1 MADKLDREQIDERVL
16 RLLGLE
22 DVFDLDPDE
31 YLQLIREKIEAERS
45 RLSQEDLARLANERK
60 RVRAEQRTPRKPKV
74 SKAQS
79 AIKFLKPSKVK
90 SAQQVESLK
99 TEAPDKSEN
108 IIGIVTSIKKTV
120 DSIYKTLLA
129 QSKLFEKINEQSR
142 REREYGRR
150 RKREEDLEKKDSG
163 LVAVAKKILEP
174 FQSIFDRIFKFLF
187 FTLLGRAFVKFTEW
201 ASDPE
206 NKKKLEVLGRF
217 LKNWWPALVGT
228 YFLFGTS
235 LGKFVRSIVGTVAKL
250 GFHLAKFAI
259 PKLLSFVRAHPLL
272 AIGATAGLATL
283 GASMWAGKEQES
295 LMQKESE
302 KTGKPKEQI
311 KTEVESAKRSPF
323 AMFGEG
329 MSNITGFKRGGEI
342 FSGVVGNNS
351 GIKVS
356 GYGKD
361 TQYFPIE
368 GTDEGAV
375 LYPGEIVMNPQQ
387 QAQLA
392 ADTGVDPKDYVPGP
406 KSGKVKKYA
415 SGGMI
420 GIAANHLK
428 QDEALSSL
436 TRGVNDY
443 VKPGGKSIRSGTSWS
458 NVTGSTPIHSYIDS
472 VGKATIGWGSTFYDN
487 ILNGKKPVR
496 PGDTIT
502 KSKADDILATNLS
515 NLAKTYS
522 QKIPLWN
529 NMSDKQKAGV
539 LVVGYNAPYGPIGS
553 YPKLTEALKTGN
565 MTSAASN
572 VTRGGPSPSR
582 LALEKS
588 LLMSGP
594 ANLSSIKKQQP
605 VSTQSNQES
614 KSKDKGIFSK
624 LRSFLPFQG
633 GGFPV
638 KENTG
643 MDIPGATADRQLVS
657 MRLHPG
663 EYAKIFT
670 KDFVDKGGMKIVE
683 YLQALLDSD
692 SNARKDGV
700 LSNSSLNRYIPE
712 PPSRRQ
718 SGSNM
723 ITLPP
728 QIMSGGSGQPYNAT
742 GNGGVPNFSA
752 ISSTAV
758 ETRQNLADMYGI
770 LG

>member
-1 MADKLDREQIDERVL
+1 
-16 RLLGLE
+16 
-22 DVFDLDPDE
+22 
-31 YLQLIREKIEAERS
+31 
-45 RLSQEDLARLANERK
+45 
-60 RVRAEQRTPRKPKV
+60 
-74 SKAQS
+74 
-79 AIKFLKPSKVK
+79 
-90 SAQQVESLK
+90 
-99 TEAPDKSEN
+99 
-108 IIGIVTSIKKTV
+108 
-120 DSIYKTLLA
+120 
-129 QSKLFEKINEQSR
+129 
-142 REREYGRR
+142 
-150 RKREEDLEKKDSG
+150 
-163 LVAVAKKILEP
+163 
-174 FQSIFDRIFKFLF
+174 
-187 FTLLGRAFVKFTEW
+187 
-201 ASDPE
+201 
-206 NKKKLEVLGRF
+206 
-217 LKNWWPALVGT
+217 
-228 YFLFGTS
+228 
-235 LGKFVRSIVGTVAKL
+235 
-250 GFHLAKFAI
+250 
-259 PKLLSFVRAHPLL
+259 
-272 AIGATAGLATL
+272 
-283 GASMWAGKEQES
+283 
-295 LMQKESE
+295 
-302 KTGKPKEQI
+302 
-311 KTEVESAKRSPF
+311 
-323 AMFGEG
+323 
-329 MSNITGFKRGGEI
+329 
-342 FSGVVGNNS
+342 
-351 GIKVS
+351 
-356 GYGKD
+356 
-361 TQYFPIE
+361 
-368 GTDEGAV
+368 
-375 LYPGEIVMNPQQ
+375 
-387 QAQLA
+387 
-392 ADTGVDPKDYVPGP
+392 
-406 KSGKVKKYA
+406 
-415 SGGMI
+415 
-420 GIAANHLK
+420 
-428 QDEALSSL
+428 
-436 TRGVNDY
+436 
-443 VKPGGKSIRSGTSWS
+443 
-458 NVTGSTPIHSYIDS
+458 
-472 VGKATIGWGSTFYDN
+472 
-487 ILNGKKPVR
+487 LNGKKPVR

-502 KSKADDILATNLS
+502 KSKADGILATNLS

-594 ANLSSIKKQQP
+594 ANLSSIKRQP
-605 VSTQSNQES
+605 VYTENAE
-614 KSKDKGIFSK
+614 KSKPKNDNIFSK
-624 LRSFLPFQG
+624 LRSFLPLQGGGTIKNNKKEPKLESG

-758 ETRQNLADMYGI
+758 ETRQNLADIYGI

>member
-31 YLQLIREKIEAERS
+31 YLQLIREKIEAEKN

-60 RVRAEQRTPRKPKV
+60 RVRAEQRSSKKPNL

-79 AIKFLKPSKVK
+79 AIKFLKPSKVTG
-90 SAQQVESLK
+90 SQQVEFLK
-99 TEAPDKSEN
+99 TEDLDKSEN
-108 IIGIVTSIKKTV
+108 IIGIVTTIKKTV
-120 DSIYKTLLA
+120 DSIYKTLVI
-129 QSKLFEKINEQSR
+129 QSKLFENINEQSR
-142 REREYGRR
+142 REREYNRR
-150 RKREEDLEKKDSG
+150 RKREEDLEKKDTG
-163 LVAVAKKILEP
+163 LIAVAKKILEP

-217 LKNWWPALVGT
+217 LKDFFPALVGT

-235 LGKFVRSIVGTVAKL
+235 LGRFVRSIVGTVAKL
-250 GFHLAKFAI
+250 SFHLARFAI

-283 GASMWAGKEQES
+283 GASMWGGKEKEN
-295 LMQKESE
+295 LMQQESE

-329 MSNITGFKRGGEI
+329 LSNITGYKRGGEI
-342 FSGVVGNNS
+342 FSGLVGNDS

-361 TQYFPIE
+361 TQYFPIA

-375 LYPGEIVMNPQQ
+375 LYPGELVVNAQQ
-387 QAQLA
+387 REKIA
-392 ADTGVDPKDYVPGP
+392 ADTGVDVADYVPGP

-420 GIAANHLK
+420 GIAAHHLK

-436 TRGVNDY
+436 TKGVNDY
-443 VKPGGKSIRSGTSWS
+443 VKPGGKSIRSGTPWS
-458 NVTGSTPIHSYIDS
+458 NITKSTPIHSYIDS
-472 VGKATIGWGSTFYDN
+472 VGQATIGWGSTFYDN

-502 KSKADDILATNLS
+502 KSKADDVLSTNLL
-515 NLAKTYS
+515 NLAKEYS

-539 LVVGYNAPYGPIGS
+539 LIVGYNAPYGPIGS
-553 YPKLTEALKTGN
+553 YPKLTESLKTGN
-565 MTSAASN
+565 MISAASN

-594 ANLSSIKKQQP
+594 SNLSSIKKPQSYTQP
-605 VSTQSNQES
+605 KTET
-614 KSKDKGIFSK
+614 KDKGILSK
-624 LRSFLPFQG
+624 LRSFLPFEG

-712 PPSRRQ
+712 PPSKNK

-728 QIMSGGSGQPYNAT
+728 QIISGGSGQSYNSK
-742 GNGGVPNFSA
+742 GNNGVPNFSA
-752 ISSTAV
+752 IPSSAL
-758 ETRQNLADMYGI
+758 ETRQNLADIYGI

>member
-1 MADKLDREQIDERVL
+1 MADKLDREQIDERIL

-31 YLQLIREKIEAERS
+31 YVQLIREKIEAEKN
-45 RLSQEDLARLANERK
+45 RLSQEDLARLSNERK
-60 RVRAEQRTPRKPKV
+60 RVRAEQRSSKKPNL
-74 SKAQS
+74 SS
-79 AIKFLKPSKVK
+79 AIKFLKPSKVT
-90 SAQQVESLK
+90 SSQQVESLK
-99 TEAPDKSEN
+99 TEDLDKFEN
-108 IIGIVTSIKKTV
+108 IIGIVTTIKKTV
-120 DSIYKTLLA
+120 DSIYKTLVI

-142 REREYGRR
+142 REREYNRR
-150 RKREEDLEKKDSG
+150 RKREENLEKKDTG
-163 LVAVAKKILEP
+163 LIAVAKKILEP
-174 FQSIFDRIFKFLF
+174 FQSIFNRIFKFLF

-217 LKNWWPALVGT
+217 LKDWWPALVGT

-235 LGKFVRSIVGTVAKL
+235 LGRFVRSIVGIIAKL
-250 GFHLAKFAI
+250 SFYLARFAI

-283 GASMWAGKEQES
+283 GASMWGGKEKEN
-295 LMQKESE
+295 LMQQESE

-329 MSNITGFKRGGEI
+329 LSNITGYKRGGEI
-342 FSGVVGNNS
+342 FSGLVGNDS

-361 TQYFPIE
+361 TQYFPIA

-375 LYPGEIVMNPQQ
+375 LYPGELVVNTQQ
-387 QAQLA
+387 REKIA
-392 ADTGVDPKDYVPGP
+392 ADTGVDVADYVPGP

-420 GIAANHLK
+420 GKGNPNFWSLAAISATEAGKYPQGHADVAQSIYNRAKAGFFPGGNDINSIITAANQYQPTFGNTDVWKSIKDRPTALK
-428 QDEALSSL
+428 AVQLYNKDYTKLLDVAAKSL
-436 TRGVNDY
+436 TNPSLQQNAANFIGSRTDFRGE
-443 VKPGGKSIRSGTSWS
+443 
-458 NVTGSTPIHSYIDS
+458 
-472 VGKATIGWGSTFYDN
+472 
-487 ILNGKKPVR
+487 
-496 PGDTIT
+496 
-502 KSKADDILATNLS
+502 
-515 NLAKTYS
+515 S
-522 QKIPLWN
+522 QK
-529 NMSDKQKAGV
+529 
-539 LVVGYNAPYGPIGS
+539 PYMDTKKGD
-553 YPKLTEALKTGN
+553 
-565 MTSAASN
+565 
-572 VTRGGPSPSR
+572 VTRGYGHNFFGWMTDT
-582 LALEKS
+582 AYDKK
-588 LLMSGP
+588 
-594 ANLSSIKKQQP
+594 LSSPAPIP
-605 VSTQSNQES
+605 SFVSKTSNDTSSSDKEKS
-614 KSKDKGIFSK
+614 KSKK
-624 LRSFLPFQG
+624 RSFMDFFPTSLPFKG
-633 GGFPV
+633 GTSEKYGPLGRNGKI

-643 MDIPGATADRQLVS
+643 MNIPGATADRQLIH
-657 MRLHPG
+657 MRVHPG
-663 EYAKIFT
+663 EVARIFT

-712 PPSRRQ
+712 PPSKNK

-728 QIMSGGSGQPYNAT
+728 QIISGGSGQSYNSK
-742 GNGGVPNFSA
+742 GNNGVPNFSA
-752 ISSTAV
+752 IPSSAL
-758 ETRQNLADMYGI
+758 ETRQNLADIYGI